1 VIDIRMMAAGM
12 AALGAAFNREISP
25 QVAEV
30 FHGVVGAKLTAE
42 QWERAVRRSL
52 ESEMFFPTPAALL
65 RYGLADGSLAAK
77 AGEVVAA
84 IVRSFEQGKP
94 LGPRDVRERFGTA
107 AMEAFV
113 AAGGTRAFEWCEAGN
128 EPFRLKT
135 FRESFVEVAEVD
147 PRMALPTGDEP
158 RQIEAGDRG

>member
-1 VIDIRMMAAGM
+1 VIELKAFRTGM
-12 AALGAAFNREISP
+12 ESLGAAFNRAITPELLDI
-25 QVAEV
+25 
-30 FHGVVGAKLTAE
+30 FGGVLAQKLSTE
-42 QWERAVRRSL
+42 QWAKAVTRAL
-52 ESEMFFPTPAALL
+52 EAETFFPPPAVLL

-77 AGEVVAA
+77 AGEVVVA

-94 LGPRDVRERFGTA
+94 LGPRDVREKFGTA

-135 FRESFVEVAEVD
+135 FRESFIEVAEVD
-147 PRMALPTGDEP
+147 PRMALPAGDEQ

>member
-1 VIDIRMMAAGM
+1 MLTVESMAEGLT
-12 AALGAAFNREISP
+12 ALSVAFNRPITRD
-25 QVAEV
+25 VGRIY
-30 FHGVVGAKLTAE
+30 HGVLGAKLDE
-42 QWERAVRRSL
+42 QQWERAVRRSL
-52 ESEMFFPTPAALL
+52 EAETFFPPPAVLL
-65 RYGLADGSLAAK
+65 RYGLADVSLPAK
-77 AGEVVAA
+77 AGEVCAA

-94 LGPRDVRERFGTA
+94 LGPRDVREKFGTA

-135 FRESFVEVAEVD
+135 FRESFIEVAEVD
-147 PRMALPTGDEP
+147 PRMALPAGDEQ